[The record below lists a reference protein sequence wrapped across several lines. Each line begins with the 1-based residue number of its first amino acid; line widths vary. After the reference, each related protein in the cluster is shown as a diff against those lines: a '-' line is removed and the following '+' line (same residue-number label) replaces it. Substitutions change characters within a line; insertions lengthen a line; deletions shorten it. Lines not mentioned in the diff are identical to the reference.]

1 MKGLLVVVGLV
12 FVGVVG
18 YKILKKQGPAII
30 RSVKGAMVRTGDK
43 VTLAI
48 DDAKESFYEGYAQA

>member
-1 MKGLLVVVGLV
+1 MKALLTVVGVV

-18 YKILKKQGPAII
+18 YKILKKQAPGVI
-30 RSVKGAMVRTGDK
+30 RGVKGAIARTGEK
-43 VTLAI
+43 VSLAI